1 MHGCYDRRIIEYLKE
16 KYNPLAIVTYGSFC
30 CGTNDEYS
38 DFDCMVIVD
47 KKDKKHDDTVIDG
60 IPLDC
65 FIFTQDEVNGD
76 DIDAFITIY
85 DGNIVLDTKE
95 IAAGLKERVRNYV
108 TEHSSVSNEEKEF
121 IISWIRKTMHRVEKN
136 DDEGSYRALAFLWE
150 SITDYF
156 LLRDMFY
163 FGSKKAVAYLK
174 ENDTVGYKLYHV
186 AITERTNSAISK
198 WADHVI
204 SNMEVSG

>member
-1 MHGCYDRRIIEYLKE
+1 MEKYIDYLKE
-16 KYNPLAIVTYGSFC
+16 KYHPLAIVTYGSFQ

-38 DFDCMVIVD
+38 DFDCMVIVQE
-47 KKDKKHDDTVIDG
+47 KERSHDSAVIDG

-65 FIFTQDEVNGD
+65 FIFTKEEVLGEETD
-76 DIDAFITIY
+76 PFLTVY
-85 DGNIVLDTKE
+85 DGTIILDTDG

-108 TEHSSVSNEEKEF
+108 ALHSVIPDDEKEF
-121 IISWIRKTMHRVEKN
+121 IVSWIKKTMHRAEKN
-136 DDEGSYRALAFLWE
+136 DDEGNYRALAFLWE

-174 ENDTVGYKLYHV
+174 ENDSVGYRLYHE
-186 AITERTNSAISK
+186 AITERTNAAINK
-198 WADHVI
+198 WADHVTEI
-204 SNMEVSG
+204 